1 LLLLLLSVGGRSA
14 KDNLFD
20 GFAEVAKAMASGR
33 RAELVDVLSQ
43 GERSV
48 EELAGEIDQS
58 VANTSHHLHVLAGAG
73 LLVSRR
79 AGTKVIYSLASER
92 VTDLWAAMREVA
104 SAHVARLDRV
114 AECYLGDRSELKAVT
129 RRELARRIEEV
140 VVVDVRPVREY
151 EAGHVAGA
159 RSIPVVELRRRL
171 RTLPKDVEVVAYCRG
186 RFCAFAD
193 DAVRELRRRGYEA
206 RRLEDGFPEWRQAGL
221 PVAEGYEP
229 AGKGGRRR

>member
-1 LLLLLLSVGGRSA
+1 VGSRSA
-14 KDNLFD
+14 KDDLFD
-20 GFAEVAKAMASGR
+20 GLAEVAKAMASGR

-79 AGTKVIYSLASER
+79 AGAKVIYSLASER

-114 AECYLGDRSELKAVT
+114 AKCYLGDRSELEAVT

-140 VVVDVRPVREY
+140 VVIDVRPVPEY

-159 RSIPVVELRRRL
+159 RSIPVAELRRRL

-186 RFCAFAD
+186 HFCAFAD

-221 PVAEGYEP
+221 PVADGAEP
-229 AGKGGRRR
+229 AGRGGRRR